1 MQRMTPKG
9 QATKKTNKISNPM
22 SLITTHM
29 FSSKSSLVLALK
41 DQGLYFE
48 YGMK

>member
-9 QATKKTNKISNPM
+9 QATKKTNKTSNPM

-41 DQGLYFE
+41 D
-48 YGMK
+48 